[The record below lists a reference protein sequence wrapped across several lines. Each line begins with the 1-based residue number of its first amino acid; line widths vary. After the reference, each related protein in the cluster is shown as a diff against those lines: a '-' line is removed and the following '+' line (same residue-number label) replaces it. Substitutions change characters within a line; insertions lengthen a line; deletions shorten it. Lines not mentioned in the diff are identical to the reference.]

1 MTRLPTSH
9 FDMRRT
15 DSINSSTALTGVQR
29 TNSGISSIEHLG
41 VPRTDSSRSA
51 ASTASWG
58 LDYLQEEKIAPLKWI
73 KSPVNVRTDRSRE
86 ASDNAAASDNGE
98 ENNKNTNATTANEV
112 LHLSVRENANTIELF
127 SDLFFIANLET
138 FTSAHSVNNV
148 NTLVAYIS
156 FFSIIWFTWFQIT
169 LHDVRF
175 SLDSGYERVCKL
187 AQFCIFVGFAFVG
200 SSFDP
205 EQDGQNNQNFRIL
218 CHILLGSRLLMVI
231 QYSVALH
238 FVRRHTESMTWPL
251 SLTIATLVFSGGSF
265 LSMTVSFNPGA
276 KPGLGIY
283 YLYYVILGIEAA
295 VTLGISI
302 AWRKTGFKRTHLT
315 ERMGLL
321 TLVIIGEGA
330 IGATKTV
337 GKVMGNDDVRLDATL
352 LIACMVFI
360 LLLSWMLY
368 FDNPPECNFGSIRQQ
383 VWAVLHFPFHL
394 GMIGIVE
401 GSQQIILAW
410 HVLRRFISFR
420 KDVRVACIEQHLD
433 GTALVRAIT
442 RALDKLKLAD
452 DSNGRD
458 WLPRI
463 LDEVQT
469 LGNTT
474 DVCSLGRPGAGTSSL
489 PPAFDTLT
497 RTLTTALA
505 DSVNPSSSSSSSSA
519 ALPAQHP
526 GYMAIYAYY
535 WGSLSLALVFLALFI
550 LITRRADRPL
560 TLSDRAA
567 LAVRAAVALTALGL
581 AAAAASER
589 FLMLYLENGA
599 TLPTVATCFL
609 IIVAFDRWAK
619 GVSASRLRRELT
631 GSLEHWDNGSQ
642 E

>member
-1 MTRLPTSH
+1 
-9 FDMRRT
+9 
-15 DSINSSTALTGVQR
+15 
-29 TNSGISSIEHLG
+29 
-41 VPRTDSSRSA
+41 
-51 ASTASWG
+51 
-58 LDYLQEEKIAPLKWI
+58 
-73 KSPVNVRTDRSRE
+73 
-86 ASDNAAASDNGE
+86 
-98 ENNKNTNATTANEV
+98 
-112 LHLSVRENANTIELF
+112 
-127 SDLFFIANLET
+127 
-138 FTSAHSVNNV
+138 
-148 NTLVAYIS
+148 
-156 FFSIIWFTWFQIT
+156 
-169 LHDVRF
+169 
-175 SLDSGYERVCKL
+175 
-187 AQFCIFVGFAFVG
+187 
-200 SSFDP
+200 
-205 EQDGQNNQNFRIL
+205 
-218 CHILLGSRLLMVI
+218 
-231 QYSVALH
+231 
-238 FVRRHTESMTWPL
+238 
-251 SLTIATLVFSGGSF
+251 
-265 LSMTVSFNPGA
+265 MTVSFNPGA

-283 YLYYVILGIEAA
+283 YLYYVILGVEAA

-302 AWRKTGFKRTHLT
+302 VWRKTGFKRTHLT

-352 LIACMVFI
+352 LIACMVLI

-433 GTALVRAIT
+433 GAALVRAIT
-442 RALDKLKLAD
+442 KALDELKLDD

-463 LDEVQT
+463 LDEVRT

-474 DVCSLGRPGAGTSSL
+474 DVCSLGSLGAGTSSL

-505 DSVNPSSSSSSSSA
+505 DSVNPSSSSA

-550 LITRRADRPL
+550 LITRRTDRPL

-581 AAAAASER
+581 AAAAASDR

-599 TLPTVATCFL
+599 TLPTVAACFL

-631 GSLEHWDNGSQ
+631 GSLEYWDKELQ